1 MKESFVIVLSIVMGG
16 AAGHFLRL
24 PSGILVGGLVAG
36 LAAKGLTLGNVPSGS
51 FWSVASQLL
60 VAYVVVSNSDV
71 GALRQHPEAIP
82 AALCYIAALLLVCL
96 ILAFGITRFFGID
109 LKTAIYA
116 TAPGGLSGMALSATD
131 AGAETPVSLVFHLFR
146 MVIVLIVTPLAALFL
161 AR

>member
-71 GALRQHPEAIP
+71 GALRLRTVATKDQDCATFPFKDGDGYHPA
-82 AALCYIAALLLVCL
+82 V
-96 ILAFGITRFFGID
+96 
-109 LKTAIYA
+109 
-116 TAPGGLSGMALSATD
+116 
-131 AGAETPVSLVFHLFR
+131 
-146 MVIVLIVTPLAALFL
+146 VLDFDYTVLMPTQG
-161 AR
+161 